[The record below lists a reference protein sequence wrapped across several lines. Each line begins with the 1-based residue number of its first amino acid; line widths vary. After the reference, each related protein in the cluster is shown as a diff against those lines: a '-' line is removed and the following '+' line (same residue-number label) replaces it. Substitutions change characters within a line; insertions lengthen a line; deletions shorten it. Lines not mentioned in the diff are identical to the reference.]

1 METII
6 ATSKDMY
13 FNIIILP
20 SNSVLNKTGNGDGFF
35 SSLFQTTL
43 EGNKLQNATVAGEVW
58 TFLNYFQKIKFMY
71 PYNRSI
77 VTVSI
82 DVFFNDLFRLL
93 ANYFLLL
100 GCVNIPITIG

>member
-58 TFLNYFQKIKFMY
+58 WTFLNYFQKIKFMY

-77 VTVSI
+77 VS
-82 DVFFNDLFRLL
+82 
-93 ANYFLLL
+93 
-100 GCVNIPITIG
+100 

>member
-43 EGNKLQNATVAGEVW
+43 EGNKLQNATVAGEV
-58 TFLNYFQKIKFMY
+58 
-71 PYNRSI
+71 
-77 VTVSI
+77 
-82 DVFFNDLFRLL
+82 
-93 ANYFLLL
+93 
-100 GCVNIPITIG
+100 